1 MNYLSWLWQNSR
13 GVRLNMALR
22 VVLGTLQVS
31 LGLAMVW
38 LSKRFIDET
47 IVNGSDQDV
56 AQMVGLLVLAVVGNI
71 TLRQVYY
78 YLTSVSTLRLS
89 NAIRLQMFRRLFTRR
104 LYGGQDLLSGDVTS
118 RFSKDVE
125 LVSETATAK
134 IPQMVVTAIQLLGA
148 FLMLRW
154 FDPRL
159 AWALLL
165 LTPLVLVFGK
175 FVSHRIRNM
184 TLKIREGES
193 RIQMH
198 VQEGVENNA
207 LLRSLGSVPW
217 VSERL
222 DQMQQD
228 MGKDVIYR
236 TRFSVVSRFA
246 FGCAFGLGYLLAF
259 VWGGIGLRNGTIT
272 FGIMTSF
279 LQLVSQ
285 IQGPILS
292 LLNNAPQLIHATAS
306 IERLQE
312 LGSGAANVSGSVPS
326 AAASGPE
333 SSAAAQNM
341 RGLRLEGVGFRYASG
356 DKDIFKNFSHD
367 FRPGSKTA
375 IVGETG
381 AGKTSLF
388 RLMLGLVEP
397 LAGRVAVY
405 SDGTAASFGGENVAG
420 NAAEKNVSAD
430 TSDCFVYVPQG
441 NSLMSGSVR
450 YNLLLAKPSATEEE
464 LRKVLQT
471 ACAEFVLDLPAG
483 LDTELGERGLG
494 LSEGQAQRIAVARGL
509 LRPGNILLLD
519 EISSALDE
527 STEREL
533 FRRLF
538 ENFGD
543 KTVILVTHRMAVSE
557 MCDEVVTMSSGNL

>member
-1 MNYLSWLWQNSR
+1 
-13 GVRLNMALR
+13 
-22 VVLGTLQVS
+22 
-31 LGLAMVW
+31 
-38 LSKRFIDET
+38 
-47 IVNGSDQDV
+47 
-56 AQMVGLLVLAVVGNI
+56 
-71 TLRQVYY
+71 
-78 YLTSVSTLRLS
+78 
-89 NAIRLQMFRRLFTRR
+89 
-104 LYGGQDLLSGDVTS
+104 
-118 RFSKDVE
+118 
-125 LVSETATAK
+125 
-134 IPQMVVTAIQLLGA
+134 
-148 FLMLRW
+148 
-154 FDPRL
+154 
-159 AWALLL
+159 
-165 LTPLVLVFGK
+165 LVFGK

-217 VSERL
+217 VSGRL

-228 MGKDVIYR
+228 MGRDVIRR
-236 TRFSVVSRFA
+236 TRFSVISRFA
-246 FGCAFGLGYLLAF
+246 FASAFGLGYLLAF

-285 IQGPILS
+285 IQGPIHS

-306 IERLQE
+306 IERLRE
-312 LGSGAANVSGSVPS
+312 LGDGAAAISETEPS
-326 AAASGPE
+326 AAT
-333 SSAAAQNM
+333 QNM
-341 RGLRLEGVGFRYASG
+341 RGLRLQGVNFRYASSE
-356 DKDIFKNFSHD
+356 KDILRDFNHD
-367 FRPGSKTA
+367 FTPGSKTA

-397 LAGRVAVY
+397 QTGRVAVY
-405 SDGTAASFGGENVAG
+405 SGDVAAAFGGDVV
-420 NAAEKNVSAD
+420 EKNVSAD

-450 YNLLLAKPSATEEE
+450 YNLLLAKPSATEDE
-464 LRKVLQT
+464 LHKVLQT

-543 KTVILVTHRMAVSE
+543 KTVILVTHRTAVAT
-557 MCDEVVTMSSGNL
+557 MCDAVVTLH

>member
-1 MNYLSWLWQNSR
+1 MNYLFWLWQNSR

-47 IVNGSDQDV
+47 IVGGSDQDV
-56 AQMVGLLVLAVVGNI
+56 VRMVGLLVLTVVGNI

-78 YLTSVSTLRLS
+78 YLTSISTLRLS

-134 IPQMVVTAIQLLGA
+134 LPQMAVTAIQLLGA

-165 LTPLVLVFGK
+165 MTPLVLVFGK

-217 VSERL
+217 VSGRL

-228 MGKDVIYR
+228 MGRDVIRR
-236 TRFSVVSRFA
+236 TRFSVISRFA
-246 FGCAFGLGYLLAF
+246 FASAFGLGYLLAF

-312 LGSGAANVSGSVPS
+312 LGDGATAISGT
-326 AAASGPE
+326 E
-333 SSAAAQNM
+333 SPATMQNM
-341 RGLRLEGVGFRYASG
+341 RGLRLEGVNFRYASSE
-356 DKDIFKNFSHD
+356 KDVLRDFSHD
-367 FRPGSKTA
+367 FAPGSKTA

-397 LAGRVAVY
+397 QSGRVAVY
-405 SDGTAASFGGENVAG
+405 SDGT
-420 NAAEKNVSAD
+420 EKNVSTN

-441 NSLMSGSVR
+441 NSLMSGTVR

-543 KTVILVTHRMAVSE
+543 KTVILVTHRTAVTA
-557 MCDEVVTMSSGNL
+557 MCDAVVTLR

>member
-31 LGLAMVW
+31 LGLVMVW

-47 IVNGSDQDV
+47 IVDGSDQDV
-56 AQMVGLLVLAVVGNI
+56 VRMVGLLVLTVVGNI

-78 YLTSVSTLRLS
+78 YLTSISTLRLS

-125 LVSETATAK
+125 LISETATAK

-159 AWALLL
+159 AWALLMM
-165 LTPLVLVFGK
+165 TPLVLVFGK
-175 FVSHRIRNM
+175 FVSLRIRNM

-217 VSERL
+217 VSGRL

-228 MGKDVIYR
+228 MGRDVIRR
-236 TRFSVVSRFA
+236 TRFSVISRFA
-246 FGCAFGLGYLLAF
+246 FASAFGLGYLLAF

-285 IQGPILS
+285 IQGPIHS

-306 IERLQE
+306 IERLRE
-312 LGSGAANVSGSVPS
+312 LGDGSNAIS
-326 AAASGPE
+326 AAG
-333 SSAAAQNM
+333 SSPTMQNM
-341 RGLRLEGVGFRYASG
+341 RGLRLQGVNFRYASSE
-356 DKDIFKNFSHD
+356 KDILRDFNHD
-367 FRPGSKTA
+367 FAPGSKTA
-375 IVGETG
+375 IVGGTG

-397 LAGRVAVY
+397 QAGRVAVY
-405 SDGTAASFGGENVAG
+405 SDGTAAAFGGDAV
-420 NAAEKNVSAD
+420 EKNVSAD

-543 KTVILVTHRMAVSE
+543 KTVILVTHRMAVTK
-557 MCDEVVTMSSGNL
+557 MCDAVVRLQ